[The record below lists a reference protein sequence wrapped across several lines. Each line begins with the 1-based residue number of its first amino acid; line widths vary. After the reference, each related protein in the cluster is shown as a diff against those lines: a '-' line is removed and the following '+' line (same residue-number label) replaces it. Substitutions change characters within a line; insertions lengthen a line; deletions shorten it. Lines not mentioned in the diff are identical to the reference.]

1 VVREQLDGGERLI
14 RRLVAS
20 GFNLA
25 GGLWTQAEGDGQVY
39 LYLITP
45 EVEGRDPRIAY
56 GKLAATQK
64 AIEQEGVHW
73 LERIDQFGVKLI
85 PPSRPLARGVLEE
98 YRRYP
103 VPTPTWRGGS
113 ILGPVYSDGAYI
125 YPPSL
130 FQPQPQAG

>member
-1 VVREQLDGGERLI
+1 MDRASVVREQLDGGERLI

-73 LERIDQFGVKLI
+73 LERIEAFGPQNWKSGKV
-85 PPSRPLARGVLEE
+85 PSFSCSSW
-98 YRRYP
+98 RR
-103 VPTPTWRGGS
+103 
-113 ILGPVYSDGAYI
+113 A
-125 YPPSL
+125 
-130 FQPQPQAG
+130 AGWV